1 MVAPLIHQGMSSAP
15 VMALK
20 LLYFDA
26 CPFCDKVRLSLKRMG
41 LRYDGEI
48 IDPDDRRRVE
58 QVSGQRLVPVLCD
71 EDRIIPD
78 STRILRYLIARYGDA
93 NMLPAEPAEQ
103 ALAWIVEDYADE
115 VLGPLLRAILED
127 RPPSGSQLQA
137 AERRDL
143 ERHLETQF
151 RNLEQLFSQRRH
163 VFGDTPGLAD
173 ISLYAFLSSLV
184 RLGRREIS
192 SGFPHLKAWYGRMEA
207 L

>member
-1 MVAPLIHQGMSSAP
+1 MEARSSGLAI
-15 VMALK
+15 ALK
-20 LLYFDA
+20 LLHFEA
-26 CPFCDKVRLSLKRMG
+26 CPFCEKVRLSLKRMG
-41 LRYDGEI
+41 LRYDGEV

-58 QVSGQRLVPVLCD
+58 EVSGQRLVPVLCD
-71 EDRIIPD
+71 EDRVIPD
-78 STRILRYLIARYGDA
+78 STRILRYLIARYGDT
-93 NMLPAEPAEQ
+93 NMLPVDPAEQ

-115 VLGPLLRAILED
+115 VLGPLLRTILED
-127 RPPSGSQLQA
+127 RAHSGSPVQPS
-137 AERRDL
+137 ERREL

-173 ISLYAFLSSLV
+173 ISLYAFLQSLV